1 MLKPCMICPW
11 NLRTNLMI
19 RKIIYFCLVAP
30 FCFESMAQSMV
41 PKAPKLN
48 LESYILLE
56 ASTNTVIA
64 EFNSDNQ
71 ISPASMT
78 KVMSGYVIADQI
90 ANGAISLDDKVL
102 ISEKAWKTGGS
113 KMFIEAGKRIPVR
126 DLLSGIV
133 IQSGND
139 ATVAL
144 AEYVAGSEEGFVDF
158 MNAYAS
164 ELGLSNTLFQN
175 AVGWTDPNHFSSAK
189 DLANLTQ
196 ALINDFPDHYEI
208 YKEKEFT
215 FGGIR
220 QLNRNKLLWRDES
233 SDGVK
238 TGHTQSAG
246 YCLVGSAQRGDMRLI
261 TVIAGSKSDN
271 DRFLSSQRLLEYGFR
286 FFATQKVLNANQ
298 EYKNITIWGGQEDS
312 LSIGV
317 LEDTSITLPRSSF
330 KDLKV
335 NYKYSNNL
343 QAPISIGQK
352 VGTLEITSGEEVVL
366 VSELVALKDISAKG
380 FFGRLWSK
388 FVLWIFSL
396 FGMTEDGS
404 N

>member
-1 MLKPCMICPW
+1 MKRIICFFLLAP
-11 NLRTNLMI
+11 L
-19 RKIIYFCLVAP
+19 CLDGL
-30 FCFESMAQSMV
+30 AQSMV

-48 LESYILLE
+48 LDSYILIE

-78 KVMSGYVIADQI
+78 KVMSGYVVADQI
-90 ANGAISLDDKVL
+90 ASGAISLDDKVL

-113 KMFIEAGKRIPVR
+113 KMFIEAGKRISVR

-189 DLANLTQ
+189 DLAHLTQ
-196 ALINDFPDHYEI
+196 ALINNFPDHYAT

-215 FGGIR
+215 FSGIR
-220 QLNRNKLLWRDES
+220 QLNRNGLLWRDDTV
-233 SDGVK
+233 DGVK
-238 TGHTQSAG
+238 TGHTESAG
-246 YCLVGSAQRGDMRLI
+246 YCLISSAKRNDMRLI
-261 TVIAGSKSDN
+261 AVVAGSPSEN
-271 DRFLSSQRLLEYGFR
+271 ERLTSSQTLLEYGFR
-286 FFATQKVLNANQ
+286 FFATQKLIS
-298 EYKNITIWGGQEDS
+298 KNSEITVAKVWGGKTDEVALGTNEDI
-312 LSIGV
+312 L
-317 LEDTSITLPRSSF
+317 LTLPRSDF
-330 KDLKV
+330 KNIKA
-335 NYKYSNNL
+335 NYKFTNNI
-343 QAPISIGQK
+343 QAPISKGDVIGD
-352 VGTLEITSGEEVVL
+352 VEFMSNDRVVL
-366 VSELVALKDISAKG
+366 SAPLIAIESVEAKG
-380 FFGRLWSK
+380 FFGRIWARIV
-388 FVLWIFSL
+388 FWIMSL
-396 FGMTEDGS
+396 FSIGQND
-404 N
+404 

>member
-1 MLKPCMICPW
+1 MIYLW
-11 NLRTNLMI
+11 NLSKSFMK
-19 RKIIYFCLVAP
+19 KI
-30 FCFESMAQSMV
+30 FCFMLLASFGQESLAQSMV

-48 LESYILLE
+48 LDSYILVE

-90 ANGAISLDDKVL
+90 ASGAISLDDKVL

-113 KMFIEAGKRIPVR
+113 KMFIEAGKRISVR

-139 ATVAL
+139 ATVAM

-189 DLANLTQ
+189 DLAHLTK
-196 ALINDFPDHYEI
+196 ALINNFPDHYAT

-215 FGGIR
+215 FSGIR
-220 QLNRNKLLWRDES
+220 QLNRNKLLWRDDTV
-233 SDGVK
+233 DGVK
-238 TGHTQSAG
+238 TGHTESAG
-246 YCLVGSAQRGDMRLI
+246 YCLISSAKRNDMRLI
-261 TVIAGSKSDN
+261 AVVAGSPSEN
-271 DRFLSSQRLLEYGFR
+271 DRLISSQRLLEYGFR
-286 FFATQKVLNANQ
+286 FFATQKLIAKDS
-298 EYKNITIWGGQEDS
+298 EITVAKVWGGKMDEVSLGTSEDIF
-312 LSIGV
+312 L
-317 LEDTSITLPRSSF
+317 TLPRSDF
-330 KDLKV
+330 KNIKA
-335 NYKYSNNL
+335 NYKFKNNI
-343 QAPISIGQK
+343 QAPISAGDVIGDI
-352 VGTLEITSGEEVVL
+352 EFMSNERVVL
-366 VSELVALKDISAKG
+366 SAPLIAIESVEAKG
-380 FFGRLWSK
+380 FLGRIWARIV
-388 FVLWIFSL
+388 FWIMSL
-396 FGMTEDGS
+396 FSMGQND
-404 N
+404 